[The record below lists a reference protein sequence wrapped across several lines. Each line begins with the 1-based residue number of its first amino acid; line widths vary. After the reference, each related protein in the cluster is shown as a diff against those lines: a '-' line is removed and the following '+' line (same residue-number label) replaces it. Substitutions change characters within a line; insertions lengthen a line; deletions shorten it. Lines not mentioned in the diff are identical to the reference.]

1 MAWRYPPQYI
11 GPNYAVDNSPIN
23 EAFTAVVGEASG
35 ALNEHNFPSSDDILA
50 DNLLERSNL
59 SDDAAMRLHYA
70 SSPTSTYPRSYNSK
84 TGWVEISIADGWQS
98 FTEDGCTL
106 EFLSLGGATWL
117 NASFNVHCGF
127 NNISIVQKGYGY
139 NFALE
144 LDGVMLAESM
154 LGTGDSVSEFYN
166 GPNGRAAKLVP
177 TKLAHLNTPQGGGG
191 IAAAR
196 IPIVV
201 DAVVDLTPG
210 PHTLRLLV
218 MNIRGRM
225 RGGNKSGEQYRT
237 PSKETYI
244 STRELFALE
253 MLR

>member
-1 MAWRYPPQYI
+1 MAWRDPPQYI
-11 GPNYAVDNSPIN
+11 GPNSAVDNSPIN

-59 SDDAAMRLHYA
+59 SDDAALRLHYA
-70 SSPTSTYPRSYNSK
+70 SSPTSTYPRAYHTKLN
-84 TGWVEISIADGWQS
+84 WVEISIADGWQS

-177 TKLAHLNTPQGGGG
+177 TKQAHLNTPQGGGG

-196 IPIVV
+196 IPVVV

-225 RGGNKSGEQYRT
+225 RGGNKSGDKYRT